1 MAEKWSLHAAATA
14 PRLAPPRRLQQTP
27 PMSLTQRIKSYARQ
41 AFNGEQ
47 EGLATDVF
55 DQLPQVV
62 FAIDR
67 RGHWCWLSDNW
78 RALTGLSPQQCIG
91 RSCDEQLHPRDR
103 EHFHQRL
110 DEAFA
115 ARPEQDDCELRLLT
129 ESGDFRWLE
138 VRFGAPPAAARG
150 GRAGQLVGTLADI
163 TGRVAEEAALLASH
177 RSLSALIND
186 LPGMV
191 YRCRNDHAWT
201 MEYVSAGCEA
211 LTGHSPADI
220 VNNRRLSYG
229 GLIHPDDQDAV
240 WIEVQSAIREQR
252 NFDTVYRL
260 CTASGRQKWVWE
272 RGRGVFDSGGEL
284 LSLEGFITDVTQD
297 KLKTDALIR
306 SNFYDA
312 DIATPTEQLF
322 RDRLAMS
329 LARSAARATQRSA
342 LLLLQLH
349 GLGELA
355 HHADDCQL
363 AASKRALAAC
373 IRPQLGLADSLCS
386 LEADRFAVLT
396 EGELDAAAAL
406 ALGQRLLDALLQPLQ
421 VEGRA
426 RYVTASIGIALSES
440 PDERADESAQREGGG
455 DDDAARPPV
464 AGSNGDD
471 GAERLLRRALGA
483 MDRARELGGSRCEL
497 AGG

>member
-1 MAEKWSLHAAATA
+1 
-14 PRLAPPRRLQQTP
+14 
-27 PMSLTQRIKSYARQ
+27 MSLTQRIKSYARQ
-41 AFNGEQ
+41 ALNGEQ
-47 EGLATDVF
+47 TEAAANF
-55 DQLPQVV
+55 FARLPHVA

-78 RALTGLSPQQCIG
+78 QAITGLLPHQCVG

-103 EHFHQRL
+103 EHFRRHL
-110 DEAFA
+110 DDTFA
-115 ARPEQDDCELRLLT
+115 GRSAQDDCEVRLLT

-138 VRFGAPPAAARG
+138 VRFGAPPGATAAAPQTAG
-150 GRAGQLVGTLADI
+150 GEQLVGTLTDI

-229 GLIHPDDQDAV
+229 SLIHPDDQDAV
-240 WIEVQSAIREQR
+240 WIEVQSGIRERR
-252 NFDTVYRL
+252 NFETVYRL

-272 RGRGVFDSGGEL
+272 RGRGVFDSSGEL

-329 LARSAARATQRSA
+329 LARSAARPAQRSA

-349 GLGELA
+349 GLGELSA
-355 HHADDCQL
+355 HADDRQT
-363 AASKRALAAC
+363 AASKRAVAAR
-373 IRPQLGLADSLCS
+373 IRPQLGIADSLCS

-396 EGELDAAAAL
+396 EGELDASAAL
-406 ALGQRLLDALLQPLQ
+406 ALGQRLLDTLLQPLP
-421 VEGRA
+421 VEGCA
-426 RYVTASIGIALSES
+426 RYVTASIGIALS
-440 PDERADESAQREGGG
+440 AAQGEAAGAPSLAMGGG
-455 DDDAARPPV
+455 AGREMGADDDPLRPP
-464 AGSNGDD
+464 ATGANGDD
-471 GAERLLRRALGA
+471 GADRLLRRALGA

-497 AGG
+497 AGD